1 MRRPLIVWRPKVA
14 LALAAGLGLAIAGV
28 TVVTVAPANGASR
41 TGAAAPGSD
50 ATIETKTFT
59 TAPGKVDNETVTCP
73 AGERAVGGGVGFAG
87 ATSPT
92 FGYVQQS
99 GPVDETGSITTTES
113 GDVAKGWSVSVF
125 NNSGSAGSDFRVFA
139 ICSASSDATIV
150 ANPFTVQPRSVN
162 GASVDCPSGKR
173 ALGGGVDQPGATNP
187 LFGWVQSSG
196 PVDGTGTTA
205 NTDSGDAAEGWYA
218 SVYNFG
224 GTTRDFHV
232 FAICSPDSDAT
243 IAAKVF
249 SVAPG
254 HVGDATVACPA
265 GQRVVGGGVGQ
276 PAAANAPGGY
286 VQESAPVDVTGE
298 PANTDSGEVAR
309 SWFASVYNPPESGA
323 PTREFRVFAICAD
336 EATKKPKPTTT
347 APVPTTTAPPAK
359 PNVFC
364 GGLRAT
370 IVGTPGRDVLTGT
383 PGRDA
388 IAGLGGNDLING
400 LGGNDV
406 ICGGDGADKLIGG
419 AGDDVIYGGA
429 GSDYITAG
437 SGNDRV
443 GGDAGNDRIFGGAG
457 NDSLYGGT
465 GNDLVH
471 GDAGN
476 DTSDGGDG
484 NDRVH
489 GDAGNDVLTGGPGDD
504 ALFGGPGVDRID
516 GGAGRNTVKP

>member
-1 MRRPLIVWRPKVA
+1 MEHPLIVWRPKAA
-14 LALAAGLGLAIAGV
+14 LALAAFGLAIAGAAVATV
-28 TVVTVAPANGASR
+28 TPANGASR

-50 ATIETKTFT
+50 ATIEAKGF
-59 TAPGKVDNETVTCP
+59 AVARGKVDNESVTCP
-73 AGERAVGGGVGFAG
+73 TGKRAVGGGVGFAG
-87 ATSPT
+87 QTSPS
-92 FGYVQQS
+92 FGYVQQG
-99 GPVDETGSITTTES
+99 GPVDETGSITSTES
-113 GDVAKGWSVSVF
+113 GDVARGWSVSVF

-139 ICSASSDATIV
+139 VCSASSDATIV
-150 ANPFTVQPRSVN
+150 ANPFTVQPRSVS

-187 LFGWVQSSG
+187 LFGWVRSSG

-205 NTDSGDAAEGWYA
+205 NTDSGDVPEGWYA

-224 GTTRDFHV
+224 GATRDFHV
-232 FAICSPDSDAT
+232 FAICSADSDAT

-254 HVGDATVACPA
+254 HVGDATVDCRA
-265 GQRVVGGGVGQ
+265 GQRIVGGGVGQ
-276 PAAANAPGGY
+276 QVATNAPAGY

-298 PANTDSGEVAR
+298 PANTDSGEVGR
-309 SWFASVYNPPESGA
+309 SWFTSVYNPPEAGS
-323 PTREFRVFAICAD
+323 PTREFRAFAICAG
-336 EATKKPKPTTT
+336 EATTTSTPTTT
-347 APVPTTTAPPAK
+347 ASPAK
-359 PNVFC
+359 SNVFC
-364 GGLRAT
+364 SALRAT

-383 PGRDA
+383 PGRDV

-419 AGDDVIYGGA
+419 AGDDAIYGGA
-429 GSDYITAG
+429 GNDYITAG

-443 GGDAGNDRIFGGAG
+443 GGDSGNDRIFGGAG

-465 GNDLVH
+465 GNDLIH
-471 GDAGN
+471 
-476 DTSDGGDG
+476 
-484 NDRVH
+484 
-489 GDAGNDVLTGGPGDD
+489 
-504 ALFGGPGVDRID
+504 GGPGVDRID